1 MKNSY
6 GRRDF
11 LKKTAAA
18 GITAFAASISTG
30 CSEIKQTNKFCKSK
44 RPNILLV
51 VTDDQGMGDLGW
63 TGNKVLKTPY
73 LDRFALESTRLNN
86 FIVSP
91 LCAPTRASLMTG
103 RYNYRTGVWDTWMGR
118 MAMHSE
124 EVTVAQV
131 LQDNGYATGIFGKW
145 HLGDNVPMRPQDKG
159 FQETMLWIGGG
170 RFSPKMEKN
179 GQINDTEGFIDD
191 ICTDAA
197 IDFIERNKDRPF
209 FAYVPFFM
217 PHDHA
222 KPQAPEK
229 YLDMYKDTAGLH
241 PGDEEVYAMVSKLDD
256 NFGRLLRKLKQLGI
270 EDNTLVIFLSD
281 NGPLTDSPDLV
292 SMPEILA
299 CRTHDYGYR
308 YNAGLRGGKTNVYEG
323 GIKVPCFVRWP
334 GRINADCDQPA
345 MCAHIDIMPTL
356 LSIAGI
362 DSWKGAP
369 VDGVDLTGLLV
380 NAEKL
385 PERAVI
391 IQSDRVEK
399 PRPWHNAC
407 VREKRWKLIDN
418 RELYDLEN
426 DPAETRN
433 LYQEHPEIVERL
445 RNMYENWFTDVT
457 DGDPFVPG
465 YTIIGSP
472 RQKAV
477 RFSIYHHHSVGFPLK
492 VISKGPYRIT
502 VEGVQNELFNESSKM
517 QLIFNDKTFTS
528 DKIDTDENI
537 TFENVT
543 LPLGLYNSDI
553 KILGHKKMSKMYY
566 GNEDFGYRTIVIEL
580 LQDTNG

>member
-1 MKNSY
+1 MNKSFD
-6 GRRDF
+6 RRDF

-18 GITAFAASISTG
+18 GFTAFAASISTG
-30 CSEIKQTNKFCKSK
+30 CSELKKTCKVSE

-103 RYNYRTGVWDTWMGR
+103 RYNYRTGIWDTWMGR
-118 MAMHSE
+118 MCMHSD
-124 EVTVAQV
+124 EVTVAEV
-131 LQDNGYATGIFGKW
+131 LNDNGYATGIFGKW
-145 HLGDNVPMRPQDKG
+145 HLGDSIPMRPQDRG
-159 FQETMLWIGGG
+159 FEDTLQWVDSIGS
-170 RFSPKMEKN
+170 RFNPEMELN
-179 GQINDTEGFIDD
+179 GKIERMDGFIDD

-197 IDFIERNKDRPF
+197 IDFIEKNADRPF

-217 PHDHA
+217 PHDHK
-222 KPQAPEK
+222 KPQVPQK
-229 YLDMYKDTAGLH
+229 YIDMYEDAVGLSQ
-241 PGDEEVYAMVSKLDD
+241 GDKEIYAMVSNLDE
-256 NFGRLLRKLKQLGI
+256 NFGRLMRKLKQLDI
-270 EDNTLVIFLSD
+270 EENTLVVFISD

-334 GRINADCDQPA
+334 GRINADYDQPA

-356 LSIAGI
+356 LSLAGI
-362 DSWKGAP
+362 ESWDGLP
-369 VDGVDLTGLLV
+369 VDGIDLSGLLF
-380 NAEKL
+380 NANRL
-385 PERAVI
+385 PERALI

-433 LYQEHPEIVERL
+433 LYKERPEIVRRL
-445 RNMYENWFTDVT
+445 RNIYETWFADVT

-472 RQKAV
+472 KQKAV

-492 VISKGPYRIT
+492 VVSKGPYRIT
-502 VEGVQNELFNESSKM
+502 IEGIQKDLFNASSKM
-517 QLIFNDKTFTS
+517 QLIFNKKTLTS
-528 DKIDTDENI
+528 DRIDTDENI
-537 TFENVT
+537 TFENVM
-543 LPLGLYNSDI
+543 LPLGQYNSDI
-553 KILGHKKMSKMYY
+553 VVLGHKKMSKMYY

-580 LQDTNG
+580 LQDANG